1 MGRVR
6 LKTPSTFADYLD
18 LTKPGIM
25 LAILMT
31 TFMGFLMGS
40 RGVISWMP
48 LLWLLLGTA
57 LAAGSAGALN
67 HYWEADVDAKMIRTA
82 GRPLPSKRLSP
93 ILALNFGVLLGLG
106 ALTVLV
112 IFLNPITAF
121 LGGLTIALY
130 IFVYTPMKRKSTLN
144 TFVGAIPG
152 ALPPLAGW
160 MAVQNHFAWEALAIF
175 LVFFLWQMPHFY
187 AIALLDREDYAAG
200 GFIMLPTVDKKG
212 NRLAFEVV
220 FYAAALVAC
229 SVWMTMAVHLGW
241 IFLAGSTLIG
251 LWFLYKSVLMAI
263 RKNRDTAKQVMI
275 TSFFYLPVLVGAL
288 VVDYCVSA
296 GF

>member
-40 RGVISWMP
+40 RGNIQWIP
-48 LLWLLLGTA
+48 LMWLLAGTA

-67 HYWEADVDAKMIRTA
+67 HYWEADIDGKMARTA
-82 GRPLPSKRLSP
+82 SRPLPSKRLPP
-93 ILALNFGVLLGLG
+93 ILALNFGVLLGLV
-106 ALTVLV
+106 ALTILV
-112 IFLNPITAF
+112 VFLNPFTAF
-121 LGGLTIALY
+121 LAGLTIALY

-160 MAVQNHFAWEALAIF
+160 MAMQNQLSWEALSIF

-187 AIALLDREDYAAG
+187 AIAWLYKEDYAAG
-200 GFIMLPTVDKKG
+200 GFVMLPNVDKKG

-220 FYAAALVAC
+220 FYATALVA
-229 SVWMTMAVHLGW
+229 SSIWMTTTVHLGW
-241 IFLAGSTLIG
+241 IFLTGSTLIG
-251 LWFLYKSVLMAI
+251 VFFLYKSILMAI
-263 RKNRDTAKQVMI
+263 HKNRDAAKQVMI
-275 TSFFYLPVLVGAL
+275 TSFFYLPVLLGAL
-288 VVDYCVSA
+288 VLDYLV
-296 GF
+296 